1 MEKICG
7 ENKIK
12 EILLLD
18 DMYKKS
24 VLWALTGIKCK
35 ERLSKTYLE
44 KENDLRLEREQQ
56 KWSLLRYEKVWKENW
71 RRVRYKKEFESDLRG
86 RW

>member
-18 DMYKKS
+18 DMSKKS

-35 ERLSKTYLE
+35 ERPSRTYLE
-44 KENDLRLEREQQ
+44 KEKQLRFERERQ
-56 KWSLLRYEKVWKENW
+56 KWSLLHYEKVWKENW
-71 RRVRYKKEFESDLRG
+71 RGVRYKKEFESDLRG

>member
-1 MEKICG
+1 MGKICG

-24 VLWALTGIKCK
+24 VLLALTGIKCK
-35 ERLSKTYLE
+35 ERSSKLILRKGKTW
-44 KENDLRLEREQQ
+44 DLRGSGWDNVYCITEI
-56 KWSLLRYEKVWKENW
+56 VWKENW
-71 RRVRYKKEFESDLRG
+71 GGVKFKK
-86 RW
+86 